1 MCRTVKQQEASQNFA
16 ASGLSSFGCDAG
28 FKEGGEIKKSL
39 EREREA

>member
-1 MCRTVKQQEASQNFA
+1 MCRTVKQQE

-28 FKEGGEIKKSL
+28 FKDGGEIKKSL